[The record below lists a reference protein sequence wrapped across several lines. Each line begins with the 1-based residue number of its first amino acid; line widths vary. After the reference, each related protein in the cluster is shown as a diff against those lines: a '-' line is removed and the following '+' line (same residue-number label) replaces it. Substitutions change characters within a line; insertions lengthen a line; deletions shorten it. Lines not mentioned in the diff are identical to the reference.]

1 MRSWCARAAATAF
14 AAHLGLGV
22 ATASGALANERP
34 AFPAAVQL
42 AQYYP
47 PPGYAHPPPGYY
59 PPRPSCNVA
68 GGAFLGAARGA
79 AGGAAIG
86 AIAGNAGR
94 GAAIGAGVGLFA
106 GAARRAAARDYGYC
120 Y

>member
-1 MRSWCARAAATAF
+1 MTYRYGRVAALAVLA
-14 AAHLGLGV
+14 LV
-22 ATASGALANERP
+22 VASGARAEALLP
-34 AFPAAVQL
+34 PSPAAMQM

-47 PPGYAHPPPGYY
+47 PPRYNAYPPPGYY
-59 PPRPSCNVA
+59 PAPRPPCNVA
-68 GGAFLGAARGA
+68 GGAFVGAGRGA
-79 AGGAAIG
+79 AGGAVIG

>member
-1 MRSWCARAAATAF
+1 MKLMRRLGTVLLLICAMTGHISRSEAMET
-14 AAHLGLGV
+14 G
-22 ATASGALANERP
+22 
-34 AFPAAVQL
+34 AVQF

-47 PPGYAHPPPGYY
+47 PRYAYPPPGYY
-59 PPRPSCNVA
+59 PPARPPCNVA

-106 GAARRAAARDYGYC
+106 GAARRAAARNYGYC

>member
-1 MRSWCARAAATAF
+1 MTYRYGWAAVAAAISLTVGVAASSVARA
-14 AAHLGLGV
+14 
-22 ATASGALANERP
+22 GAGP
-34 AFPAAVQL
+34 SSPVVQL

-47 PPGYAHPPPGYY
+47 PRGYAYPPPGYY
-59 PPRPSCNVA
+59 PPGPPPCNVA
-68 GGAFLGAARGA
+68 GGAFLGSARGA
-79 AGGAAIG
+79 AGGAVIG

-106 GAARRAAARDYGYC
+106 GAARRAAARNYGYC